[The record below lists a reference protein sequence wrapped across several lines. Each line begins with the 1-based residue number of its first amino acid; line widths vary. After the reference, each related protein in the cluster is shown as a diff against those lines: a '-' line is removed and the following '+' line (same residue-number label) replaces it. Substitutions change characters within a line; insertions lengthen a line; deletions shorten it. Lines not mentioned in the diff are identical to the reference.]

1 MMQNNKTTK
10 IKMDEQKIV
19 ERILAGDE
27 KALRFFYRHFA
38 PPLFSYVKEKIAV
51 EEDVEEIVQDV
62 FLSAVEGF
70 RDFAFRCRLFTYLC
84 SIANHKI
91 VDFYRK
97 KKLKSVLFSHL
108 SDFEPLVST
117 LLGPEE
123 KLDEEFLREKIRQT
137 FEKLSPR
144 YRQILRLKYIEGFSV
159 SEIASKLSL
168 SFKSAE
174 SLLFRARKS
183 FVAAYA
189 L

>member
-1 MMQNNKTTK
+1 MNENDSATK
-10 IKMDEQKIV
+10 NTMEERKIV
-19 ERILAGDE
+19 EKILSGDE
-27 KALRFFYRHFA
+27 KSLRFFYRHFA
-38 PPLFSYVKEKIAV
+38 PPLFSYVKGKVAAD
-51 EEDVEEIVQDV
+51 EDAEEIVQDT

-91 VDFYRK
+91 IDFYRK
-97 KKLKSVLFSHL
+97 KKLKSVFFSHL

-123 KLDEEFLREKIRQT
+123 RLDEEFLREKIRQT
-137 FEKLSPR
+137 FERLSPR
-144 YRQILRLKYIEGFSV
+144 YQQILKLKYIDGFSV
-159 SEIASKLSL
+159 SEIAAKLSL

-174 SLLFRARKS
+174 SCLFRARKA
-183 FVAAYA
+183 FIAAYA